1 MSTWLK
7 FLWWP
12 RTPTADKQSSHREG
26 PPLMC
31 SGWLRPLFALQHDD
45 HNTDVISCRKA
56 ESALAF
62 DRAVVREDSLPLK
75 PYWWN
80 PEQKKNLKQGQW
92 AEVLAYLC
100 SAWSCVQWNSSCH
113 NVLTLP
119 WTAVLRNGKMS
130 KQFMDTQGLKS
141 KLWLNDTTPSKHRN
155 ANTHK
160 EPDSFNSRVELFW
173 MKKRIEFWSNK

>member
-45 HNTDVISCRKA
+45 HNTDVISCCKA

-80 PEQKKNLKQGQW
+80 PEQKKIW
-92 AEVLAYLC
+92 
-100 SAWSCVQWNSSCH
+100 
-113 NVLTLP
+113 
-119 WTAVLRNGKMS
+119 
-130 KQFMDTQGLKS
+130 
-141 KLWLNDTTPSKHRN
+141 
-155 ANTHK
+155 
-160 EPDSFNSRVELFW
+160 SRVNERRSWPISAQLEAVSSGTAAVTMCSHCHGQQFW
-173 MKKRIEFWSNK
+173 EMGKCQNNLWIRKDWSPNCDWMIQHPLNIETQTHTRSQTHLIPE